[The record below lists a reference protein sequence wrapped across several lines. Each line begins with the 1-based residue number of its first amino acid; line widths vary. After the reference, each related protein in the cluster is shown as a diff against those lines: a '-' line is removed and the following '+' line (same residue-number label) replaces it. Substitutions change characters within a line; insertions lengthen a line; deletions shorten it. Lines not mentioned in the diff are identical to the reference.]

1 MRLMG
6 LKTGLSQSVHNAAA
20 QKRRAMEAGIGFA
33 GPAMTGR
40 VKWIKTGAKQMM
52 KVILAQ
58 VQQYKAPTLLAPLF
72 IEMENNPKKRYRL
85 YEAAV
90 GLYSGNLLPRLSDNI
105 YFIPSITYYQGL
117 YFRLA
122 GRYIERQT
130 ECGEYVYAHK
140 AAKAALAFDP
150 FNSSLNMHLTI
161 LLYQQSGAGT
171 ANAFYTGIKRHLTE
185 AHIQR
190 IKQTCPNMII

>member
-1 MRLMG
+1 MDRK
-6 LKTGLSQSVHNAAA
+6 KTRR
-20 QKRRAMEAGIGFA
+20 KRKEDAHAEAEHGGRRH
-33 GPAMTGR
+33 PA
-40 VKWIKTGAKQMM
+40 
-52 KVILAQ
+52 L
-58 VQQYKAPTLLAPLF
+58 
-72 IEMENNPKKRYRL
+72 
-85 YEAAV
+85 
-90 GLYSGNLLPRLSDNI
+90 
-105 YFIPSITYYQGL
+105 
-117 YFRLA
+117 
-122 GRYIERQT
+122 ERQT